1 MAENIITLRNA
12 ASNFDSMLEIHRK
25 IFEAFHFNKF
35 DLSTIASF
43 FAEQRLMASNGRV
56 GLEARERAF
65 NENMSLDSMLMQVK
79 AYGEIYR
86 LLGLW
91 RSESEREK
99 TKYRI
104 TFLGELILKTAI
116 GYHKGLLAQCW
127 LGIQL
132 PNFVIEDRD
141 SKNQTRII
149 WSYLRAIDA
158 MNRPLSKQGLI
169 YICHTLQNDENTNE
183 FVSKIQSLNN
193 LPYSNKA
200 KLKSALEEIAQSAL
214 PKPIKTTTLDNS
226 TRLTIAALKQFGWT
240 KEVSNN
246 SYELSEYGKD
256 LVDSYSKYY
265 RPTAKEVMAMSPE
278 LRKAVSSAGLIHFLD
293 RANISTHI
301 LRNQLEYNKNWK
313 ILIDRALLNNE
324 QTEILFSPYQA
335 LAPKELINIFGE
347 TIENHQNLKPIYIE
361 EIKHLHATS
370 NPDKNTIS
378 TETIITIKDSPN
390 DQPTHLQANNKILNE
405 FIELYTDKNLGF
417 DKAIAKLNDD
427 YSNSKQFEFYEA
439 IAALFRIIGFDAQ
452 ASRAGQNSSRF
463 DAIITHETQS
473 IPIEIKSPTEERNL
487 SVKGIRQALENKIVI
502 ESRKEYPS
510 TRATSSFLV
519 GYLYPNER
527 SEVHDLLKY
536 IKNYYDVSIAVI
548 SFEELMKLAFI
559 KHLNP
564 QAFDEEIIFNLF
576 GIVHTKK
583 LQEVNK

>member
-35 DLSTIASF
+35 DLSSIASF

-65 NENMSLDSMLMQVK
+65 NENTSLDSMLMQVK

-91 RSESEREK
+91 RSESDKEK

-104 TFLGELILKTAI
+104 TFLGELILKSSV

-141 SKNQTRII
+141 SRNQTRII

-158 MNRPLSKQGLI
+158 MKRPLSKQGLI
-169 YICHTLQNDENTNE
+169 YICHTLQDDENSDE
-183 FVSKIQSLNN
+183 FNGKVQSLND
-193 LPYSNKA
+193 LPYTNKA
-200 KLKSALEEIAQSAL
+200 KLKSALEQIAQSAL

-240 KEVSNN
+240 KGVGNN

-265 RPTAKEVMAMSPE
+265 RPTAQEVMAMSFE
-278 LRKAVSSAGLIHFLD
+278 LRKAISIVGLIQLLD
-293 RANISTHI
+293 RANIPTHY
-301 LRNQLEYNKNWK
+301 LRFQLKYNKNRNIIWNNS
-313 ILIDRALLNNE
+313 LFNNE

-335 LAPKELINIFGE
+335 LAPKDLIEIFGDK
-347 TIENHQNLKPIYIE
+347 IENYQNLKPIPLE
-361 EIKHLHATS
+361 Q
-370 NPDKNTIS
+370 KNHSYTANNSDNNTFS
-378 TETIITIKDSPN
+378 TETIVTIEYSSN
-390 DQPTHLQANNKILNE
+390 NQPTHFQANNKILNE
-405 FIELYTDKNLGF
+405 FTELYTDKKLGF
-417 DKAIAKLNDD
+417 DKAICRLNDD

-439 IAALFRIIGFDAQ
+439 IAALFRIIGFNAQ

-502 ESRKEYPS
+502 ESRKEYAS
-510 TRATSSFLV
+510 TRETSSFLV

-536 IKNYYDVSIAVI
+536 IKNYYGISIAVI
-548 SFEELMKLAFI
+548 SFEELMRMAFT

-564 QAFDEEIIFNLF
+564 QAFDEEIIFSLF
-576 GIVHTKK
+576 GIIHTKK
-583 LQEVNK
+583 LQQVNK

>member
-25 IFEAFHFNKF
+25 IFKAFHFNKF
-35 DLSTIASF
+35 DLSSIASF

-65 NENMSLDSMLMQVK
+65 NQNTSLDSMLMQVK

-91 RSESEREK
+91 RSESDKEN

-104 TFLGELILKTAI
+104 TFLGELILKVAI

-132 PNFVIEDRD
+132 PNFVIKDRD
-141 SKNQTRII
+141 CKNQARII
-149 WSYLRAIDA
+149 WSYLRAINA
-158 MNRPLSKQGLI
+158 MSSPLNKQGLI
-169 YICHTLQNDENTNE
+169 YICHTLESDEDVDE
-183 FVSKIQSLNN
+183 FDNKIKTLTD
-193 LPYSNKA
+193 LPYSNKE
-200 KLKSALEEIAQSAL
+200 KVKSALDQIAKSAV
-214 PKPIKTTTLDNS
+214 PKPITTTTLDNS

-240 KEVSNN
+240 NEVGNY
-246 SYELSEYGKD
+246 SYELTEYGKE
-256 LVDSYSKYY
+256 LVENYSKYY
-265 RPTAKEVMAMSPE
+265 RPTAQEVMAMSFE
-278 LRKAVSSAGLIHFLD
+278 LRKAISIVGLIQLLD
-293 RANISTHI
+293 RANISTHD
-301 LRNQLEYNKNWK
+301 LRVQLKYNKNWN
-313 ILIDRALLNNE
+313 IIWNNSLFNNE

-335 LAPKELINIFGE
+335 LAPKDLIEIFGD
-347 TIENHQNLKPIYIE
+347 TIENHQNLKLIPLEEKNHSYI
-361 EIKHLHATS
+361 ANNS
-370 NPDKNTIS
+370 DNNTFS
-378 TETIITIKDSPN
+378 TETIVTIEDSPN
-390 DQPTHLQANNKILNE
+390 NQPTHFQANNKILNE
-405 FIELYTDKNLGF
+405 FIELYTDKKLDF
-417 DKAIAKLNDD
+417 DKAISKLNND
-427 YSNSKQFEFYEA
+427 YINSKQFEFYEA

-463 DAIITHETQS
+463 DAIIIHETQS
-473 IPIEIKSPTEERNL
+473 IPIEIKSPTEEKNL

-502 ESRKEYPS
+502 ESRKEYAS
-510 TRATSSFLV
+510 TRETSSFLV

-536 IKNYYDVSIAVI
+536 IKNYYGISIAVI
-548 SFEELMKLAFI
+548 SFEELMRLAFT

-564 QAFDEEIIFNLF
+564 QAFDEEIIFSLF

-583 LQEVNK
+583 LQ